1 MLQEVSSK
9 KIKWVMVTSP
19 SKKNLAYLWN
29 NFPIHNEDLAATL
42 PPLQRPRVVPYDR
55 YVFAILQ
62 FPYYDKDTKDV
73 RASELDIF
81 ISKDFFITVTDGKL
95 TPLNELFDKVYDHKE
110 SLQAEFNNDPGQL
123 LYHILNVLLQYQLPM
138 LNHVSQ
144 EVDAIED
151 AILDDL
157 PANRNPIQDILRVK
171 RNVVNYRKIVQSHRE
186 LVRALLMDFTKFYGD
201 KPTPTHLQILMSHT
215 MEVWTSLDNYKDTI
229 DALHETHSSLVTFR
243 TNQIMKTLTIFSVIV
258 FPLTLLAAI
267 FGMNTKFTPL
277 VDDPNGFWIITAYM
291 TIAAFLLYGYFKFKK
306 WI

>member
-9 KIKWVMVTSP
+9 KLRWVMVTSP
-19 SKKNLAYLWN
+19 SKKNLAHLWDT
-29 NFPIHNEDLAATL
+29 FPIQNEDLAATL

-55 YVFAILQ
+55 YLFAILQ
-62 FPYYDKDTKDV
+62 FPYYDKETGDV
-73 RASELDIF
+73 KASEIDLF
-81 ISKDFFITVTDGKL
+81 LSKDFIITVTDGKL
-95 TPLNELFDKVYDHKE
+95 VPLNELFDKLYDHPE
-110 SLQAEFNNDPGQL
+110 LIQAEFHSDPGQL
-123 LYHILNVLLQYQLPM
+123 LYHMLDLLLQYQLPM

-144 EVDAIED
+144 EVDSIED

-157 PANRNPIQDILRVK
+157 PVNKNPIHDILRVK

-186 LVRALLMDFTKFYGD
+186 LVRALLMDFTEFYN
-201 KPTPTHLQILMSHT
+201 KKHTPTHLQILMSHT
-215 MEVWTSLDNYKDTI
+215 IEVWSSLDNYKDTI

-258 FPLTLLAAI
+258 FPLTLFAAI

-277 VDDPNGFWIITAYM
+277 VDEPNGFWLITAYM
-291 TIAAFLLYGYFKFKK
+291 GAAALVLYGYFKFKK